1 MADPFASH
9 QKGLQAPADSC
20 AAVTPANSDL
30 ANTTRALY
38 IGTAGDVALILAN
51 DSAAVTF
58 KGVPAGTI
66 LPVRAKQVRSTGT
79 TAADI
84 VALF

>member
-1 MADPFASH
+1 MPDPFASH

-20 AAVTPANSDL
+20 SAVTPANSDL
-30 ANTTRALY
+30 ANVTRALY
-38 IGTAGDVALILAN
+38 VGGAGDLSLILAN

-58 KGVPAGTI
+58 VGVPAGTV

-79 TAADI
+79 TATNI
-84 VALF
+84 VALY